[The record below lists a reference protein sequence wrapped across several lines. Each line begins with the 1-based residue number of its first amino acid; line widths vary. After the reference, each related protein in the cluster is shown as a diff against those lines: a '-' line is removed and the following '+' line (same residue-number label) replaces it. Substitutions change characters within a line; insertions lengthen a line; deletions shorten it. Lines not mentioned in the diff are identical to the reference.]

1 MTKEIELIVKQN
13 FTDKETNVDY
23 KKGKTYKFSEKRA
36 EELLKNPYIVEKVN
50 STVVEEKTEEQ
61 DAKIEENATKNK

>member
-1 MTKEIELIVKQN
+1 MAKEVELKVKQN
-13 FTDKETNVDY
+13 FTDKETKVDY

-50 STVVEEKTEEQ
+50 VTEVEEKAEEQ
-61 DAKIEENATKNK
+61 DAKTEENAPKK